1 MKSTF
6 AMIAAALFV
15 LTGCVVE
22 DRVILH
28 DSHPRPYYAP
38 PPAVFWYGPPRH
50 RHHHNRGYGYGYGH
64 GYGHR
69 RW

>member
-22 DRVILH
+22 DRVILQ
-28 DSHPRPYYAP
+28 DSHPRPYYYAP
-38 PPAVFWYGPPRH
+38 PPAVYWYAPRP
-50 RHHHNRGYGYGYGH
+50 RHHHRGYGYGQGYGH
-64 GYGHR
+64 GYR